1 MTASSA
7 PSNNLGGIYAILAG
21 MVVITLQDTSVKWLS
36 PDYALHQI
44 MLSRGVLALCITF
57 WILRLEGGVHLLR
70 TRRLHWHLCR
80 ALLMVIA
87 NMAFF
92 LAVAAM
98 PLAEAIA
105 IFFVAPLFITI
116 FSIPF
121 LGERVGPRRWAAV
134 LVGLAGVVVMLRP
147 GFSGFDWI
155 TLLPIVAAF
164 SYASLQMLARK
175 LGATDKASTMSFY
188 IQATLILVSSLIGLT
203 VGDGRFSGT
212 GNTSLDFLF
221 RAWRWPETEDI
232 WLFIWCGI
240 SSGFGSYLL
249 SQAYRLGEA
258 TVVAPFEYVAL
269 PMAALCGFL
278 LWGDIPTLRS
288 VLGMTLILSAG
299 LYILYRENVRGR
311 SIVTKR
317 PMPRNR

>member
-1 MTASSA
+1 MTAPTA

-44 MLSRGVLALCITF
+44 MLSRAVLALCITF
-57 WILRLEGGVHLLR
+57 WILRLEGGFHLLR
-70 TRRLHWHLCR
+70 SRQLYWHLCR
-80 ALLMVIA
+80 AFLMVIA

-92 LAVAAM
+92 MAVAAM

-116 FSIPF
+116 LSIPF

-147 GFSGFDWI
+147 GLDVFDWVA
-155 TLLPIVAAF
+155 LLPIVAAL

-175 LGATDKASTMSFY
+175 LGATDKASTMTFY
-188 IQATLILVSSLIGLT
+188 IQATLILVSATIGLT
-203 VGDGRFSGT
+203 VGDGRFAGT

-221 RAWRWPETEDI
+221 RAWRWPETEDL
-232 WLFIWCGI
+232 WLFIWCGV

-258 TVVAPFEYVAL
+258 TIVAPFEYVAL
-269 PMAALCGFL
+269 PMAAVCGFF
-278 LWGDIPTLRS
+278 LWKDIPTLTS
-288 VLGMTLILSAG
+288 MFGMVLILSAG
-299 LYILYRENVRGR
+299 LYILYRENVHRR
-311 SIVTKR
+311 SVVTKR
-317 PMPRNR
+317 SMPRNS